1 MSSSTARGRS
11 RPRLARRRSSCATR
25 RASRRVASAWCSA
38 SRRSGCSSRVSRQPR
53 TSTGRWSWDTIIRW
67 GRSADRRGGTRRPSC
82 DRRASLHDDARRHV
96 QAPCPA
102 SSTGGRGKVGQEE
115 RTRILRLG
123 EGSMTEPEVVLLE
136 QRGRVALVT
145 MNRPEKRNALDGQ
158 MRCAFLGVMDR
169 IRRDTNTRAV
179 VITGAGDKAFIAG
192 ADISEFDGRSPV
204 DQYRVMRLPTVFDA
218 IERFPKPVIAAVN
231 GFCLGGG
238 MELALACDIRLA
250 SANAKFGQPEVNL
263 GIIPGGGGTQRLPRI
278 IGLGHALRL
287 ILTGD
292 MITADEALRLGLV
305 AEVVPGDVLL
315 DRAVAIG
322 ELIASKSPVAVAAAK
337 EATRASM
344 SLPLD
349 EGLRLETALF
359 QLCFSSE
366 DKAEGVRAFLEKRS
380 PTFTGR

>member
-1 MSSSTARGRS
+1 
-11 RPRLARRRSSCATR
+11 
-25 RASRRVASAWCSA
+25 
-38 SRRSGCSSRVSRQPR
+38 
-53 TSTGRWSWDTIIRW
+53 
-67 GRSADRRGGTRRPSC
+67 
-82 DRRASLHDDARRHV
+82 
-96 QAPCPA
+96 
-102 SSTGGRGKVGQEE
+102 
-115 RTRILRLG
+115 
-123 EGSMTEPEVVLLE
+123 MTEPEVVLLE

-158 MRCAFLGVMDR
+158 MRCAFLGIMDGL
-169 IRRDTNTRAV
+169 RRDTNTRAV

-192 ADISEFDGRSPV
+192 ADISEFEGRSPV

-218 IERFPKPVIAAVN
+218 IERCPKPVIAAVN

-238 MELALACDIRLA
+238 MELALACDIRIA
-250 SANAKFGQPEVNL
+250 SMNAKFGQPEVNL
-263 GIIPGGGGTQRLPRI
+263 GVIPGGGGTQRLPRI

-292 MITADEALRLGLV
+292 MITAEDALKLGLV
-305 AEVVPGDVLL
+305 EEIMPPEALI

-322 ELIASKSPVAVAAAK
+322 EQIASKSPVAVAAAK
-337 EATRASM
+337 EATRAAM

-366 DKAEGVRAFLEKRS
+366 DKVEGVRAFLEKRGAN
-380 PTFTGR
+380 FTGR

>member
-1 MSSSTARGRS
+1 
-11 RPRLARRRSSCATR
+11 
-25 RASRRVASAWCSA
+25 
-38 SRRSGCSSRVSRQPR
+38 
-53 TSTGRWSWDTIIRW
+53 
-67 GRSADRRGGTRRPSC
+67 
-82 DRRASLHDDARRHV
+82 
-96 QAPCPA
+96 
-102 SSTGGRGKVGQEE
+102 
-115 RTRILRLG
+115 
-123 EGSMTEPEVVLLE
+123 MTEPEVVLLE

-158 MRCAFLGVMDR
+158 MRCAFLGIMDR
-169 IRRDTNTRAV
+169 VRRDTNTRAV
-179 VITGAGDKAFIAG
+179 VITGAGDKAFVAG
-192 ADISEFDGRSPV
+192 ADIAEFEGRSPV

-218 IERFPKPVIAAVN
+218 IERCPRPVIAAVN

-238 MELALACDIRLA
+238 MELALACDIRIA
-250 SANAKFGQPEVNL
+250 SMLAKFGQPEVNL

-292 MITADEALRLGLV
+292 MITAEDALKLGLV
-305 AEVVPGDVLL
+305 EEIMPPEMLI

-322 ELIASKSPVAVAAAK
+322 EQIASKSPVAVAAAK
-337 EATRASM
+337 EATRAAM

-366 DKAEGVRAFLEKRS
+366 DKVEGVRAFLEKRAAN
-380 PTFTGR
+380 FTGR